1 MQEIC
6 SCDGQR
12 CNGILLAIGIR
23 LECGGQQD
31 KQCRELLGHMAASKA
46 IQGICKRAFWTIS
59 KSKLAHSNYVYNVI
73 RASDMRDR
81 GARVFVSPLGK
92 WISIGGRIPVA
103 TSKAICNVCGGV
115 PLKILISFGAAF
127 MWQPARQYR
136 GFVSEHFGQ

>member
-73 RASDMRDR
+73 RASDMIDR
-81 GARVFVSPLGK
+81 GAMVFVSPLGK
-92 WISIGGRIPVA
+92 WISIGTRILVA
-103 TSKAICNVCGGV
+103 ASKAICNVCGGIR
-115 PLKILISFGAAF
+115 LAIGI
-127 MWQPARQYR
+127 
-136 GFVSEHFGQ
+136 